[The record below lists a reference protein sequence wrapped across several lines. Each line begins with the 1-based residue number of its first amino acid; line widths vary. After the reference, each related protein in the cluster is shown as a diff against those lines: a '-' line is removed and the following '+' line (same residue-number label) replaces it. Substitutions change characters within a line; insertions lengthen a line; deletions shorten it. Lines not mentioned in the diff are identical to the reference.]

1 MIETTVKPEIL
12 SLENRIGDGGNLD
25 TNQRQQ
31 TVAAVF
37 DRNTEIQTI
46 AISTDCFTYPS
57 KTV

>member
-46 AISTDCFTYPS
+46 AISTDRFTYPS